1 VQLNYCNDVI
11 LILFLFIILLYYFL
25 LGQTVG
31 SALFSVMFL
40 FSGFF
45 IARPDIPNYW
55 IWLHYLS
62 LFKYG
67 FDSSMVNAFQVHVTT
82 DDMDNNALLDSLGV
96 AGIDRGTG
104 KIYMSR
110 LSSCVVYAYVTTILS
125 LCAKRYFLF
134 IFVQELAY
142 CGFSS
147 CFSVLFS
154 ITCW

>member
-1 VQLNYCNDVI
+1 MM
-11 LILFLFIILLYYFL
+11 FLIILLCTLFFFL
-25 LGQTVG
+25 IGQTVG

-67 FDSSMVNAFQVHVTT
+67 LDSSLVNAFQVHVTT

-104 KIYMSR
+104 KIYKFR
-110 LSSCVVYAYVTTILS
+110 PFSCVV
-125 LCAKRYFLF
+125 CAKRYFVF
-134 IFVQELAY
+134 AFVQVSAC

>member
-1 VQLNYCNDVI
+1 M
-11 LILFLFIILLYYFL
+11 LYFQT
-25 LGQTVG
+25 GQTIG

-67 FDSSMVNAFQVHVTT
+67 LDSSLVNAFKVHLTT
-82 DDMDNNALLDSLGV
+82 DDMDNDSLLDSLGV

-104 KIYMSR
+104 TIIL
-110 LSSCVVYAYVTTILS
+110 LS
-125 LCAKRYFLF
+125 FF
-134 IFVQELAY
+134 
-142 CGFSS
+142 
-147 CFSVLFS
+147 FSVVS
-154 ITCW
+154 IFFLVIVAGFHQIG